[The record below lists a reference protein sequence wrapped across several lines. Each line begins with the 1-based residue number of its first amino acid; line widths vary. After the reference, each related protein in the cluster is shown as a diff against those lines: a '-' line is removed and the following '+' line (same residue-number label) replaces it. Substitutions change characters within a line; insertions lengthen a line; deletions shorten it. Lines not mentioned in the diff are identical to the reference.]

1 VDKAV
6 SLNAINAPLASGAL
20 SGVVG
25 LIVFLTIH
33 HFWIRPIWFI
43 APIGLVVAAVGGL
56 AVGWSY
62 IEIRTGL
69 PARPWTSLAMIGLI
83 AAVLAPAVLLS
94 FTHPPLFDMESA
106 TIRPGEGGAV
116 ALRIGL
122 ELVLTATIMGAL
134 AGWLI
139 GRSPRAAL
147 AMGVAGLVFAIGP
160 GHNIPMF
167 GSNPVAFKQ
176 LAILLAV
183 VAASAL
189 VLVEGGALLAGE

>member
-1 VDKAV
+1 MLKPIESA
-6 SLNAINAPLASGAL
+6 LAAGAI

-25 LIVFLTIH
+25 LLVFLIIH

-43 APIGLVVAAVGGL
+43 APIGLIIAALGGL

-62 IEIRTGL
+62 VEIRAGL
-69 PARPWTSLAMIGLI
+69 PPRPWTTLAMIGLI
-83 AAVLAPAVLLS
+83 AAILAPAILLS
-94 FTHPPLFDMESA
+94 FTHPPLFDMENA

-116 ALRIGL
+116 ALRFGL
-122 ELVLTATIMGAL
+122 ELVLTATLMGTL

-139 GRSPRAAL
+139 GRSPQAAL
-147 AMGVAGLVFAIGP
+147 ATGVAGLVFAIGP

-167 GSNPVAFKQ
+167 GSTPVAFKQ

-189 VLVEGGALLAGE
+189 VLVEGGALLARE